1 MKRVSSSASDSAAPN
16 ASPSAISA
24 RVAGV
29 VSAHS
34 GGDSNGAPGG
44 KDGGE
49 SAGTATGRK
58 GRVAGRRK
66 GATDGEQ
73 KFPMEVRIRSS
84 VVKIYKVVNKGRTS
98 FTLAYYSKGRRKLAM
113 FAALNDALAEA
124 NAKVSAMERGEVD
137 VVPFAS
143 EDRMAYS
150 LAMDALKPTAVALV
164 VAAEEYA
171 AAFKILGGRASL
183 LEAAREFARRS
194 LHTLPDKMVPDAV
207 AEMLAAR
214 KQDGTGEAYQKVLR
228 IYLGQFAESFRCQV
242 RSVTPAQIGDF
253 LRSLPIAPRSRNN
266 ARATLGAFLK
276 FCKERGWLPRD
287 HEGIALVPKAKEVS
301 GEIEIFTPTEMR
313 WYMRAAR
320 PELVPFLA
328 IGGFAGLRSMEIER
342 LDWSEVHLA
351 DRFIEVKAAKAKT
364 ASRRIVPIT
373 ENLAAW
379 LADHARPEGPVLAF
393 KNMGKQIGWL
403 VEATAAAMARER
415 EKETGR
421 TGGKSGSVP
430 ELEWKKN
437 ALRHSFISYRVAA
450 IQNVNQ
456 VALEAGNSAAMIF
469 KHYRELVRPAA
480 AQEWFG
486 IVPEKTGTTVE
497 A

>member
-1 MKRVSSSASDSAAPN
+1 MAAGKG
-16 ASPSAISA
+16 
-24 RVAGV
+24 AGKKTR
-29 VSAHS
+29 
-34 GGDSNGAPGG
+34 G
-44 KDGGE
+44 
-49 SAGTATGRK
+49 
-58 GRVAGRRK
+58 AGRAK
-66 GATDGEQ
+66 ALAEGEET
-73 KFPMEVRIRSS
+73 FPMEVRIRSS
-84 VVKIYKVVNKGRTS
+84 MVRIYKVVNKGRTS

-113 FAALNDALAEA
+113 FSVLDDALAEA
-124 NAKVSAMERGEVD
+124 DAKVAAMERGEVD
-137 VVPFAS
+137 VVPFGS

-150 LAMDALKPTAVALV
+150 IARDALKPTGVALM

-194 LHTLPDKMVPDAV
+194 LHTLPDKMVAEAV
-207 AEMLAAR
+207 AEMFTAR

-228 IYLGQFAESFRCQV
+228 IHLGQFAAAFRCQV
-242 RSVTPAQIGDF
+242 RSVTPAQVGDY
-253 LRSLPIAPRSRNN
+253 LRSLPVAPRSRNN
-266 ARATLGAFLK
+266 ARATLGAFFK

-287 HEGIALVPKAKEVS
+287 HDGITLVPKAKEVS
-301 GEIEIFTPTEMR
+301 GEIEIFTPAEMR
-313 WYMRAAR
+313 RYLRAAR
-320 PELVPFLA
+320 LELVPFLA
-328 IGGFAGLRSMEIER
+328 IGGFAGLRSAEIER

-379 LADHARPEGPVLAF
+379 LAACARPEGPVLSF
-393 KNMGKQIGWL
+393 KNMAKQLGRL
-403 VEATAAAMARER
+403 VAETAAAMAQER
-415 EKETGR
+415 DAEPVR
-421 TGGKSGSVP
+421 AGGKSGIGP

-469 KHYRELVRPAA
+469 KHCRELVRPAA

-486 IVPEKTGTTVE
+486 ILPRTE
-497 A
+497 